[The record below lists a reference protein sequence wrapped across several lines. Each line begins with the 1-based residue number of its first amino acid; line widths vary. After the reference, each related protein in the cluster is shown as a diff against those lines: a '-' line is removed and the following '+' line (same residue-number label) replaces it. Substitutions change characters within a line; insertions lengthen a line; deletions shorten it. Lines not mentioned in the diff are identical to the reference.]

1 MTTEKFIK
9 KTIIRIIVVVLVSV
23 FMLSFLNAA
32 DAIISNHLALGQ
44 MENSDGMFILM
55 EMYENAIQPIALGI
69 LIVII
74 AYNIGVIAYDT
85 YKFIKTKRNGEKE
98 NEKV

>member
-1 MTTEKFIK
+1 MTTEKFVK
-9 KTIIRIIVVVLVSV
+9 KTIIRIIIAVLIAV
-23 FMLSFLNAA
+23 FMFGFLNAA

-55 EMYENAIQPIALGI
+55 EMYENAIQPVALGI
-69 LIVII
+69 LTAII
-74 AYNIGVIAYDT
+74 GYNIGAIAYDT
-85 YKFIKTKRNGEKE
+85 YKFIKTKRNGENE